1 MGAVRASLEFGS
13 FSGTQRGLATGTG
26 QRMKLAS
33 YKDGSRDG
41 QLVVVSRDLTRA
53 HYATGVAHTLRQV
66 LDDWSFLSP
75 QLQDLSV
82 ELNLGKGRHAFA
94 FDAAQCM
101 APLPRATQ
109 MLWGAAYP
117 SHHAL
122 RQETEPAAYA
132 GRGAALQRRLPRL
145 VQLAADDLLGPLDPV
160 VCRNEGQGLDFEA
173 GWVALMADVPM
184 GCTPARALDAVRL
197 LALAQVYCL
206 RDLEAIEQAEGVG
219 AVQSRPATALS
230 PVVVTP
236 DELGVAWSQGR
247 ISLTLQ
253 STWNGRRLGLCEAG
267 ADMGLHLGQVVAQ
280 AAATRRLRAGAL
292 VGTGTV
298 SNAGVAQGG
307 ALSWPRGCHSLVEKR
322 AMEVLQHGRAATVY
336 LRWGDRLGL
345 DMKGAD
351 GQSVFGSLEQLV
363 AEAEN

>member
-1 MGAVRASLEFGS
+1 
-13 FSGTQRGLATGTG
+13 
-26 QRMKLAS
+26 MKLAS

-66 LDDWSFLSP
+66 LDDWNFLCP

-82 ELNLGKGRHAFA
+82 ELNHGKGRHVFS
-94 FDAAQCM
+94 FDPEQCL

-109 MLWGAAYP
+109 LLWGAAYP

-122 RQETEPAAYA
+122 RTAAQQA
-132 GRGAALQRRLPRL
+132 VEASGGAVGQRRASKLL
-145 VQLAADDLLGPLDPV
+145 QLAADDLLGPHDPV

-173 GWVALMADVPM
+173 GWVAMMAEVPM

-206 RDLEAIEQAEGVG
+206 RDLEAVEQAEGVG

-230 PVVVTP
+230 PVVATP
-236 DELGVAWSQGR
+236 DELGAAWGLGR
-247 ISLTLQ
+247 LSLTLQ

-280 AAATRRLRAGAL
+280 AAATRRLRAGTL
-292 VGTGTV
+292 VGTGPV
-298 SNAGVAQGG
+298 SNAGVSQEGR
-307 ALSWPRGCHSLVEKR
+307 LSWPRGSHSLVEKR
-322 AMEVLQHGRAATVY
+322 AMEVLQHGRAATGY
-336 LRWGDRLGL
+336 LRWGDRLTL
-345 DMKGAD
+345 DMKGSD
-351 GQSVFGSLEQLV
+351 GQSLFGCIEQVV
-363 AEAEN
+363 AEAED